1 MRYIKYVL
9 CLSFLLL
16 LAACSNEPQPE
27 DRMEKYVQSWN
38 KQDYAKMYD
47 YLSTSA
53 KKEISKKEFTERY
66 KNIYE
71 GVEAK
76 NLKVTYTKPK
86 EEKDHKDDK
95 KVSLP
100 FNVKMDTMAGPI
112 SFKQNASLVKEE
124 KEKESNWY
132 VNWKPGFIFAD
143 LKKGEKVSV
152 QDIPAV
158 RGEIVDRN
166 GKGLA
171 LNSEVYE
178 ISMVPQ
184 EMEDEEA
191 ILDRASQLMKLS
203 KEEIRAKLNQSWV
216 KPGYAVP
223 IISIPADQ
231 MNLAQEL
238 DSIPSVYV
246 NEKTARVYPYKEAAA
261 HLIGYIGSVT
271 AEDLERLKDKGY
283 TESDVIGK
291 RGLEELF
298 QEKLK
303 GESGARIV
311 IQDKNKEERVL
322 KEKPAKEGEK
332 IQLTIDAEL
341 QKKIFATYKGDRGSA
356 AAIQPKTGETLALV
370 SSPSFDPNK
379 FILGMSKKDRDALDN
394 NKNNP
399 TLNRFSSLYA
409 PGSTMKPLTAAV
421 ALQSGIDPDK
431 TMNVSGL
438 KWQKSKSWGNYY
450 VTRVHDYGKPVN
462 MKEAMVYSDN
472 IYFAQQ
478 ALNVGKDK
486 FTEGLKK
493 FGFEEK
499 LPYDYP
505 IPGSKIGALD
515 NEIQLADSGYGQAQI
530 QMSTLHLAAAYT
542 PFVNEGNLMKPSLL
556 LNDPDKGSV
565 WKEKAV
571 DPAQAAAV
579 LDKMKAV
586 IQEPKGTG
594 HSAAELKI
602 PLAGKTGTAEIKQKQ
617 GEKGTEN
624 GWFVV
629 TNPEK
634 PEWILSMVVESVEK
648 KQGSMHV
655 VDKVKSIVKA
665 MNK

>member
-27 DRMEKYVQSWN
+27 DRMEKYVQLWN
-38 KQDYAKMYD
+38 KQDYGKMYD
-47 YLSTSA
+47 YLSKSA

-76 NLKVTYTKPK
+76 NLKVTYKKPK
-86 EEKDHKDDK
+86 EEKEHKDDK

-100 FNVKMDTMAGPI
+100 FSVKMDTMAGAI
-112 SFKQNASLVKEE
+112 SFNQDASLIKEE
-124 KEKESNWY
+124 KDEETNWF
-132 VNWKPGFIFAD
+132 VNWNPGFIFPD

-152 QDIPAV
+152 QNLPAV
-158 RGEIVDRN
+158 RGEIFDRN

-171 LNSEVYE
+171 INSEVYE
-178 ISMVPQ
+178 VSMVPG

-191 ILDRASQLMKLS
+191 ILNRASKLMKLS
-203 KEEIRAKLNQSWV
+203 KEEIQAKLNQNWV
-216 KPGYAVP
+216 KPTYAVP
-223 IISIPADQ
+223 ILNIPADQ
-231 MNLAQEL
+231 IKLAQEL

-246 NEKTARVYPYKEAAA
+246 NDKTARVYPYKEAAA
-261 HLIGYIGSVT
+261 HLIGYIGSIT

-283 TESDVIGK
+283 TDSDVIGK

-298 QEKLK
+298 QEQLK

-341 QKKIFATYKGDRGSA
+341 QKKIFLTYKGDSGSA

-379 FILGMSKKDRDALDN
+379 FILGLSKKDRATLEN

-409 PGSTMKPLTAAV
+409 PGSTIKPITAAV
-421 ALQSGIDPDK
+421 ALQSGIDPNK
-431 TMNVSGL
+431 TMNVSGP

-462 MKEAMVYSDN
+462 MKDAMVYSDN

-478 ALNVGKDK
+478 ALAIGKDT
-486 FTEGLKK
+486 FTEGLKS
-493 FGFEEK
+493 FGFDEK

-542 PFVNEGNLMKPSLL
+542 PFVNEGNLIKPSLL
-556 LNDPDKGSV
+556 LNDPKKGSV
-565 WKEKAV
+565 WKEKV
-571 DPAQAAAV
+571 IEPVHAAAV
-579 LDKMKAV
+579 LDTMKAV
-586 IQEPKGTG
+586 ISNPRGTG
-594 HSAAELKI
+594 HSVSNLKI

-617 GEKGTEN
+617 GEKGVEN

-629 TNPEK
+629 TNPNK
-634 PEWILSMVVESVEK
+634 PDMILAMVVEGVEK
-648 KQGSMHV
+648 KQGSKHV
-655 VDKVKSIVKA
+655 VDKAKSILKSV
-665 MNK
+665 NR